1 MFYIRYGDIDDKLV
15 YYKILNDFEY
25 FVLVKNKIVKL
36 INNDKLKHDITLLID
51 YIRMFICEKR

>member
-1 MFYIRYGDIDDKLV
+1 MFYIRYDDNDDKLV